1 MSLEIL
7 LLEVCQQLLEGI
19 GTVLLGQSLLGDV
32 VGGLVEFLV
41 HLLAQCLVV
50 HLVIVLALHVL
61 AELLAQLSLQLAHRL
76 DGGHSSLQGANHILF

>member
-7 LLEVCQQLLEGI
+7 LLEVCQQFLESV
-19 GTVLLGQSLLGDV
+19 GTVLLGQRLLGDV

-50 HLVIVLALHVL
+50 HLVIVLTLNVL
-61 AELLAQLSLQLAHRL
+61 TQLL
-76 DGGHSSLQGANHILF
+76 